1 MIAMSKAQEIRAFL
15 SERNPEA
22 LYIGHNEEHDSALI
36 GIARIMR
43 DDVWVEVAMYSYDE
57 LISSFTEHFRDPES
71 EDPEYDPEQDA
82 VEWVDYNVT
91 GAYMGIYTPYI
102 VYN

>member
-1 MIAMSKAQEIRAFL
+1 MSKAQEIRAYL

-22 LYIGHNEEHDSALI
+22 LYIGDNEEHDSALI

-43 DDVWVEVAMYSYDE
+43 DDVWVEVTMYSYDE
-57 LISSFTEHFRDPES
+57 LILSFTEQFRETES

-91 GAYMGIYTPYI
+91 GAYMGIYTPFI

>member
-1 MIAMSKAQEIRAFL
+1 MSKAQEIRAYL
-15 SERNPEA
+15 IERNPEA
-22 LYIGHNEEHDSALI
+22 LYIGDNEEHDSALI

-43 DDVWVEVAMYSYDE
+43 DDVWVEVTMYSYDE
-57 LISSFTEHFRDPES
+57 LILSFTEQFRETES

-91 GAYMGIYTPYI
+91 GAYVGIYTPFI

>member
-1 MIAMSKAQEIRAFL
+1 MIAMSKAQEIRAYL

-22 LYIGHNEEHDSALI
+22 LYIGNNEEHDSALI

-43 DDVWVEVAMYSYDE
+43 DDVWVEVTMYSYDE
-57 LISSFTEHFRDPES
+57 LILSFAEHFRDPES

>member
-1 MIAMSKAQEIRAFL
+1 MIAMSKAQEIRAYL

-22 LYIGHNEEHDSALI
+22 LYIGDNEEHDSALI

-43 DDVWVEVAMYSYDE
+43 DDVWVEVTMYSYDE
-57 LISSFTEHFRDPES
+57 LILSFTEHFRETES

-91 GAYMGIYTPYI
+91 GAYVGIYTPFI